1 MDCTYIWKCI
11 RNTHV
16 HYNNINTNNFESK
29 NIWSEDEI
37 HLNSVVHANLFI
49 KKILEELN
57 NFLETSG

>member
-1 MDCTYIWKCI
+1 MQKSLLADNFSKILL
-11 RNTHV
+11 
-16 HYNNINTNNFESK
+16 NINDFEPQ

-37 HLNSVVHANLFI
+37 HLNSVIHANLFI